1 MESLYAVAGIA
12 TLLVGIIGI
21 VVIGMHVYFDNK
33 RCEADAEAL
42 INSVCSSFEKM
53 FDRL

>member
-12 TLLVGIIGI
+12 TFIVGIG
-21 VVIGMHVYFDNK
+21 GVYAHLDNK
-33 RCEADAEAL
+33 RCEADADAL
-42 INSVCSSFEKM
+42 IDSVCSSFEKM